1 MSQQPRSHFVP
12 RTREGRIATAG
23 FVVLFLLAMPPFT
36 HVILDQPDVWIGG
49 APLLFR
55 GLLAIYAA
63 LIGVLLWA
71 WNKGV

>member
-1 MSQQPRSHFVP
+1 MSQERKSHFVP
-12 RTREGRIATAG
+12 RTPEGRIASVV
-23 FVVLFLLAMPPFT
+23 FVVLFLLCMPPFT
-36 HVILDQPDVWIGG
+36 HGVLDQPDVWIGG